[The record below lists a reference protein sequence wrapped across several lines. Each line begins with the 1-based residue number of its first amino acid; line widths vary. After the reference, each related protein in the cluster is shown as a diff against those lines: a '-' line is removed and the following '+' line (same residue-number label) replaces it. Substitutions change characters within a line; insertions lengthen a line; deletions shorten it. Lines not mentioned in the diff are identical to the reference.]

1 MGTGTPLV
9 IAFGGSLRVS
19 FCSCGASRKTL
30 PERRFPVRRRLRET
44 WEFGKIG
51 ARPKRSSTSSSL
63 PTGETGIGIL
73 RLALAFAQNDKVRFE
88 LRCIFC
94 FLPRM
99 TSGVQALHDALGLQF
114 PIHDELG
121 MKATEGFGHVAI
133 PANWTM
139 RGKYFRQLL
148 GTEISPLDGLVVGAE

>member
-1 MGTGTPLV
+1 MRGIPKDF
-9 IAFGGSLRVS
+9 A
-19 FCSCGASRKTL
+19 GASLSSEAT
-30 PERRFPVRRRLRET
+30 LRET

-51 ARPKRSSTSSSL
+51 ARPKRSSTSSSS

-73 RLALAFAQNDKVRFE
+73 RLALALAQNDRVLFG

-94 FLPRM
+94 FSLRM
-99 TSGVQALHDALGLQF
+99 TSGAQASNDALGLQF

-121 MKATEGFGHVAI
+121 MEATEGFGHVAI
-133 PANWTM
+133 PANRAM
-139 RGKYFRQLL
+139 RGEYFRQLL